1 MSELTP
7 EEKKKIFE
15 EEKERIEAQEKI
27 KKQVGKKKTKEATI
41 GCLAIIIIV
50 VSIVII
56 TSLKQPSEQESKAPP
71 EPLYID
77 LNASVRFTGT
87 QFIITNND
95 SFDWRNVELEI
106 NPGLLKSGYK
116 LNAGL
121 MSTGETYTVGAM
133 QFAKP
138 DGTRFNPLSV
148 KPQSIS
154 ISCDAPKGKGFYSGK
169 WK

>member
-1 MSELTP
+1 MSELTS
-7 EEKKKIFE
+7 EEKKKIYE
-15 EEKERIEAQEKI
+15 EEKVRLEAQEKV
-27 KKQVGKKKTKEATI
+27 KKESQAKKTKT
-41 GCLAIIIIV
+41 GCLGVIGLLVLIAV
-50 VSIVII
+50 VMWICGVFE
-56 TSLKQPSEQESKAPP
+56 TEKKPEAPS
-71 EPLYID
+71 EPLYVN

-121 MSTGETYTVGAM
+121 MKAEQTYTVGAS

-138 DGTRFNPLSV
+138 DGTRFNPFSI

-154 ISCDAPKGKGFYSGK
+154 ISCETPRGKGFYSGK

>member
-15 EEKERIEAQEKI
+15 EEKARIEAQEKI
-27 KKQVGKKKTKEATI
+27 KKRIDKKKTKPATI
-41 GCLAIIIIV
+41 GCSVLIILVALVAIINL
-50 VSIVII
+50 
-56 TSLKQPSEQESKAPP
+56 LKPPSEQESKAPP

-87 QFIITNND
+87 QFIITNKD
-95 SFDWRNVELEI
+95 SFNWRNVELEI

-121 MSTGETYTVGAM
+121 MSAGETYTVGAM

-138 DGTRFNPLSV
+138 DGTRFNPLSI

-154 ISCDAPKGKGFYSGK
+154 ISCDTPKGKGFYSGK
-169 WK
+169 WT